1 MTKSRDHGGNLDAA
15 MARWGGAP
23 EDWLDLSTGINPT
36 PYPLPPI
43 PAASWAVLPR
53 KADMVR
59 LSRIAA
65 EAYATPA
72 RVIAM
77 NGAQGAIQ
85 LVPGLRRPGRAKVLA
100 RTYNEHAAALRAC
113 GWQVDE
119 VNKVADLAGA
129 DLAVVVNPNNPDG
142 RRTAPHTLCQL
153 AAHVGLLIIDESFA
167 DPESELS
174 TAPQIEDETIIVLR
188 SFGKFYGLAGLR
200 LGFALANGAV
210 AERLAERAGP
220 WPVSGPAIDVA
231 CHALADRDWRAET
244 TTRLTAAAVR
254 LDGLARQA
262 GWGLVGG
269 TALFRTYATPDATAT
284 HEALARHRVWSRI
297 FPYSDTW
304 IRLGPPDEARWTQL
318 KTAIEAAP

>member
-1 MTKSRDHGGNLDAA
+1 

-23 EDWLDLSTGINPT
+23 EDWLDLSTGINPA
-36 PYPLPPI
+36 PYPLPQI

-53 KADMVR
+53 SADMAR

-72 RVIAM
+72 RVVAM
-77 NGAQGAIQ
+77 TGAQGAIQ
-85 LVPGLRRPGRAKVLA
+85 LVPGLRPRGRASVLA
-100 RTYNEHAAALRAC
+100 PTYNEHAAALRAE
-113 GWQVDE
+113 GWQVAE
-119 VNKVADLAGA
+119 VSDVAAMAGA

-142 RRTAPHTLCQL
+142 RRTAPGALRRISAQ
-153 AAHVGLLIIDESFA
+153 VGLLIVDESFA
-167 DPESELS
+167 DPEPELS
-174 TAPQIEDETIIVLR
+174 LAPQLTDERIIVLR

-200 LGFALANGAV
+200 VGFALANGAV
-210 AERLAERAGP
+210 ADRLAERAGP
-220 WPVSGPAIDVA
+220 WPVAGPAMDVA
-231 CHALADRDWRAET
+231 CQALADRAWRAET
-244 TTRLTAAAVR
+244 TTRLTAAAAR
-254 LDGLARQA
+254 LDGMARQA

-284 HEALARHRVWSRI
+284 QAALARHRVWSRI

-318 KTAIEAAP
+318 ETAIEAAP

>member
-1 MTKSRDHGGNLDAA
+1 

-100 RTYNEHAAALRAC
+100 PTYNEHAAALRAC

-231 CHALADRDWRAET
+231 CHALADRDWRAKT
-244 TTRLTAAAVR
+244 TARLTAAAAR

-262 GWGLVGG
+262 GWSLVGG
-269 TALFRTYATPDATAT
+269 TPLFRTYATPDAMTT
-284 HEALARHRVWSRI
+284 QEALARHRVWSRI

-304 IRLGPPDEARWTQL
+304 IRLGLPDEAHWTQL
-318 KTAIEAAP
+318 ETAIKAASCT